1 MPRTKRTVSH
11 SSFRLLQH
19 HRDWQTTY
27 GYDCDNNPYVDINA
41 TSSVYEYSFKSN
53 YFNPNLFAEYS
64 RSFGDHNMKVMGGFQ
79 SEWFRQRNMKAQ
91 QNGIM
96 SGLPTLD
103 TTTTKPSVG
112 GAYNSWTTAGFF
124 GRINYDFAG
133 RYLFE
138 ANLRYDGSS
147 RFLRE
152 NRWNFFPSFSA
163 GWNIAREKFWE
174 PLTDYVNTLKLRAS
188 WGQLG
193 NQNTDNWYPFY
204 PTIGFSSQGGN
215 WLING
220 AKPNTASQPGLVS
233 STLTWEKSR
242 TWEIGLDWGALSCL
256 LSSVPILQR

>member
-1 MPRTKRTVSH
+1 
-11 SSFRLLQH
+11 
-19 HRDWQTTY
+19 
-27 GYDCDNNPYVDINA
+27 
-41 TSSVYEYSFKSN
+41 
-53 YFNPNLFAEYS
+53 
-64 RSFGDHNMKVMGGFQ
+64 MGGFQ
-79 SEWFRQRNMKAQ
+79 SEWFRQRNITAR

-124 GRINYDFAG
+124 GRINYDYAG

-188 WGQLG
+188 WVSWVTRIQTTGILSIQ
-193 NQNTDNWYPFY
+193 P
-204 PTIGFSSQGGN
+204 S
-215 WLING
+215 
-220 AKPNTASQPGLVS
+220 AS
-233 STLTWEKSR
+233 
-242 TWEIGLDWGALSCL
+242 L
-256 LSSVPILQR
+256 LRVATG